1 MHEISYSFLLP
12 IYQVENYIGE
22 CLESILNQTYPNFE
36 VILLIDG
43 SKDRSIEIAQEYAN
57 KDDRFKVYEQENI
70 GIFKSRIKL
79 VELSKNDICVFVDPD
94 DSIEHNLLESLNLLF
109 IKQRCDLVLYRFN
122 RVTNSGKIY
131 MKDWKL
137 FSDNSLFTKENK
149 YYVWDK
155 FISSNRLN
163 HVWSKA
169 FKRELFDQ
177 NEFIEYTDLYGED
190 VIISMHLIHNAKR
203 IGYRDLTLYNYRNSD
218 NGLGRNFKLKYL
230 DDSET
235 VRKEVYHFLKKI
247 GGLNTSIIHKFY
259 KSYIKSILRNLKL
272 LSGNYPYDGEM
283 LTKFKSI
290 HSSQLYIQANR
301 HLKDTDLKHMDKI
314 YFYLFKNKYYKTF
327 VYVSKIE
334 FFFRKRLKRLL
345 RN

>member
-1 MHEISYSFLLP
+1 MNEISYSFLLP
-12 IYQVENYIGE
+12 IYQVEDYIGE
-22 CLESILNQTYPNFE
+22 CLESILHQTYSNFE

-57 KDDRFKVYEQENI
+57 KDERFKVYSQENS
-70 GIFKSRIKL
+70 GIFKSRLKL
-79 VELSKNDICVFVDPD
+79 VELAKNDVCVFVDPD
-94 DSIEHNLLESLNLLF
+94 DTIEHNLLESINLLF
-109 IKQRCDLVLYRFN
+109 IKQKCDLVLYRFN
-122 RVTNSGKIY
+122 RVSNSGKIY

-155 FISSNRLN
+155 FVSSNRLN

-169 FKRELFDQ
+169 FKRELFDK

-247 GGLNTSIIHKFY
+247 GVLNSNIIHKFY
-259 KSYIKSILRNLKL
+259 TNYIQSILRNLKL
-272 LSGNYPYDGEM
+272 LSSNFPYNDEM
-283 LTKFKSI
+283 LIKFKSI
-290 HSSQLYIQANR
+290 HSSQLYNHAKR
-301 HLKDTDLKHMDKI
+301 YLKDYDLKQLDKI
-314 YFYLFKNKYYKTF
+314 YFYLFQKNHYKTF
-327 VYVSKIE
+327 VYLCKIE